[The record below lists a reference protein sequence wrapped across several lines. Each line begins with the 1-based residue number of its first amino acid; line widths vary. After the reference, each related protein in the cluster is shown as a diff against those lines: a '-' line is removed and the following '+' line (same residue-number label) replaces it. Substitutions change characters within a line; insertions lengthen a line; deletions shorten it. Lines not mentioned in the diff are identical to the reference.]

1 MVNERVEKGRL
12 QEKVDLHKYGDVVAL
27 QSVGH
32 NSLVKLAVSF
42 WNIDS

>member
-1 MVNERVEKGRL
+1 MREWKREGF

-27 QSVGH
+27 QSVGN
-32 NSLVKLAVSF
+32 NSLVKFAVIF